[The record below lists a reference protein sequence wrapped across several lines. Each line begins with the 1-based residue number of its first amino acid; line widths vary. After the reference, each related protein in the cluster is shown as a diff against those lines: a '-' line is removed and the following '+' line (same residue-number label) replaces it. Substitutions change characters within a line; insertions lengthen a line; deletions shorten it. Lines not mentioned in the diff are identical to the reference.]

1 MGLAAATI
9 DPAQHT
15 GRGSIIG
22 YAATDM
28 SKAMTCKQQS
38 IVAPATA
45 TATKDVPRTESKQ
58 TAEEQWVQDALENDE
73 VREALKLLH
82 ARRGKQASEPTA

>member
-1 MGLAAATI
+1 
-9 DPAQHT
+9 
-15 GRGSIIG
+15 
-22 YAATDM
+22 M

-38 IVAPATA
+38 IVAPETA
-45 TATKDVPRTESKQ
+45 TATKHVPRTGSKH

-82 ARRGKQASEPTA
+82 ARRKKQAGEPTA